1 MRCYSDTEIG
11 HVSYYWN
18 NCDYINP
25 QYQNLPE
32 ENDPQTISVYPNPI
46 KDNRVMIE
54 GVEDAEIRV
63 FNSLWQMVKE
73 TKDNVFDLSDQKA
86 GMYIIK
92 VITPSETITK
102 QIIKK

>member
-1 MRCYSDTEIG
+1 
-11 HVSYYWN
+11 
-18 NCDYINP
+18 
-25 QYQNLPE
+25 
-32 ENDPQTISVYPNPI
+32 
-46 KDNRVMIE
+46 MIE